1 MEPVAIV
8 SFHAPTQPDGWA
20 DEFAS
25 GIIRDRLAAGVNIT
39 PGVRS
44 VFWWRARATHAEEL
58 LVEVTTN
65 AGLISAVSERILS
78 EHPYELP
85 GIRTSYV
92 DVNPGY
98 HRWVIDS
105 TTTT

>member
-8 SFHAPTQPDGWA
+8 SFHAPTEPDGWV
-20 DEFAS
+20 DEFAA
-25 GIIRDRLAAGVNIT
+25 GVIADKLAAGVNIT

-44 VFWWRARATHAEEL
+44 VFWWKSKATHADEL
-58 LVEVTTN
+58 LVEVTTR
-65 AGLISAVSERILS
+65 ADLIPAVSERILS

-85 GIRTSYV
+85 GIRTTYV

-98 HRWVIDS
+98 HQWVIDS
-105 TTTT
+105 TD